1 MAVKKREVNVTSI
14 EDLKNYANGT
24 IVEMPPFAEGQS
36 LIARLKRPS
45 ILGMAKQ
52 GKIPNT
58 LLVKANELFL
68 QNGAGLDA
76 EEEDTMKQLYDVLDL
91 IAKETLVEPTYEDI
105 KSVGLELTDEQMM
118 FLFNYSQQGV
128 KALES
133 FRTE

>member
-24 IVEMPPFAEGQS
+24 VVEMPSFAEGQP

-52 GKIPNT
+52 GKIPNA

-91 IAKETLVEPTYEDI
+91 IAKETLVEPTYEEI

-128 KALES
+128 KALEP

>member
-24 IVEMPPFAEGQS
+24 VVEMPPFAEGQP

-52 GKIPNT
+52 GKIPNS

-68 QNGAGLDA
+68 QNDAGLDA

-91 IAKETLVEPTYEDI
+91 IAKETLVEPTYEEL

>member
-1 MAVKKREVNVTSI
+1 MAVKKRETNVTSI

-24 IVEMPPFAEGQS
+24 IVEMPPFAEGQP
-36 LIARLKRPS
+36 LVARLKRPS

-68 QNGAGLDA
+68 QSGAGLDT

-91 IAKETLVEPTYEDI
+91 IANETLVEPTYEEI

>member
-1 MAVKKREVNVTSI
+1 MAVKKKETNVTSI

-24 IVEMPPFAEGQS
+24 VVEMPPFAEGQP

-68 QNGAGLDA
+68 QSGAGLDA
-76 EEEDTMKQLYDVLDL
+76 EEEDTMEQLYDVLDL
-91 IAKETLVEPTYEDI
+91 IANETLVEPTYEEI

>member
-1 MAVKKREVNVTSI
+1 MAVKKKETNVTSI
-14 EDLKNYANGT
+14 EDLKNYSNGT
-24 IVEMPPFAEGQS
+24 VVEMPPFAEGQP

-68 QNGAGLDA
+68 QSGAGLDA
-76 EEEDTMKQLYDVLDL
+76 EEEDTMEQLYDVLDL
-91 IAKETLVEPTYEDI
+91 IANETLVEPTYEEI

-133 FRTE
+133 FRTK

>member
-1 MAVKKREVNVTSI
+1 MAVKKRETNVTSI

-24 IVEMPPFAEGQS
+24 IVEMPPFAEGQP

-68 QNGAGLDA
+68 QSGAGLDA
-76 EEEDTMKQLYDVLDL
+76 EEEDTMEQLYDVLDL
-91 IAKETLVEPTYEDI
+91 IAEETLVEPTYKEI

>member
-14 EDLKNYANGT
+14 EDLKNYASGT
-24 IVEMPPFAEGQS
+24 IVEMPPFAEGQP

-91 IAKETLVEPTYEDI
+91 IAKETLVEPTYEEI

>member
-24 IVEMPPFAEGQS
+24 VVEMPPFAEGQP

-91 IAKETLVEPTYEDI
+91 IAKETLVEPTYEEI

>member
-1 MAVKKREVNVTSI
+1 MAVKKMEINITSI

-24 IVEMPPFAEGQS
+24 IVEMPPFAEGQP
-36 LIARLKRPS
+36 LVARLKRPS

-68 QNGAGLDA
+68 QSGAGLDT
-76 EEEDTMKQLYDVLDL
+76 EEEDTMKQLYDVLDI
-91 IAKETLVEPTYEDI
+91 IASETLVEPTYEDI
-105 KSVGLELTDEQMM
+105 KNVGLDLTDEQMM

>member
-14 EDLKNYANGT
+14 EDLKNYASGT
-24 IVEMPPFAEGQS
+24 IVEMPPFAEGQP

>member
-1 MAVKKREVNVTSI
+1 MAVKKRETNITSI

-24 IVEMPPFAEGQS
+24 IVEMPPFAEGQP
-36 LIARLKRPS
+36 LVARLKRPS

-68 QNGAGLDA
+68 QSGAGLDT
-76 EEEDTMKQLYDVLDL
+76 EEEGTMKQLYDVLDL
-91 IAKETLVEPTYEDI
+91 IANETLVEPTYEEI

>member
-14 EDLKNYANGT
+14 EDLKNYASGT
-24 IVEMPPFAEGQS
+24 VVEMPPFAEGQP

-52 GKIPNT
+52 GKIPNS

-91 IAKETLVEPTYEDI
+91 IAKETLIEPTYEEI

>member
-14 EDLKNYANGT
+14 EDLKNYAGGT
-24 IVEMPPFAEGQS
+24 IVEMPPFAEGQP
-36 LIARLKRPS
+36 LVARLKRPS

-52 GKIPNT
+52 GRIPNT

-68 QNGAGLDA
+68 QSGAGLDA
-76 EEEDTMKQLYDVLDL
+76 EEKDTMKQLYDVLDL
-91 IAKETLVEPTYEDI
+91 IAHETLVEPTYEDI

>member
-1 MAVKKREVNVTSI
+1 MAVKKRETNITSI

-24 IVEMPPFAEGQS
+24 IVEMPPFAEGQPFV
-36 LIARLKRPS
+36 ARLKRPS

-52 GKIPNT
+52 GRIPNT

-68 QNGAGLDA
+68 QSGAGLDT

-91 IAKETLVEPTYEDI
+91 IANETLVEPTYEEI

>member
-1 MAVKKREVNVTSI
+1 MAVKKKEVNVTSI

-24 IVEMPPFAEGQS
+24 VVEMPPFAEGQP

-91 IAKETLVEPTYEDI
+91 IAKETLVEPTYEEF

>member
-1 MAVKKREVNVTSI
+1 MEVKKREVNVTSI

-24 IVEMPPFAEGQS
+24 VVEMPPFAEGQP

-52 GKIPNT
+52 GKIPNS